1 MEIRLQARQVDR
13 AIPLRRRAAD
23 DLLEEITPSE
33 YGFWANVNPAFSHP
47 RWTQADERDLT
58 TKTRIPTRI
67 WNGYG
72 EFVAHLYADM
82 PQDRRL
88 FM

>member
-1 MEIRLQARQVDR
+1 M
-13 AIPLRRRAAD
+13 
-23 DLLEEITPSE
+23 
-33 YGFWANVNPAFSHP
+33 NPAFSHP